1 MYGDDTLDMGMSG
14 GPMMEGTWYNPNNG
28 DSFTVKDT
36 YFEGDQLYII
46 TMDGRRINGD
56 MLASYVQSDGPISK
70 KPDIDPGQGKIG
82 GELLRGLDTEMQ
94 SEMNELLNKT
104 LPVQSNDPLVGIDRG
119 GEKIQQNPQIKQTS
133 VEDEDSLLLR
143 RMMDRVNLPKV
154 TCTVKWSKFP
164 SKQIEMLD
172 LLGVPQEKVIE
183 YIFNKLDYDS
193 IAESIKQALVKSFAD
208 AEEKEKKSK

>member
-1 MYGDDTLDMGMSG
+1 MRGDDTVDMGMSG
-14 GPMMEGTWYNPNNG
+14 GPMMEGTWYNPSNG

-56 MLASYVQSDGPISK
+56 MLTSYVQSDGPVSK
-70 KPDIDPGQGKIG
+70 KPAIDPNQGKIG
-82 GELLRGLDTEMQ
+82 GALFEGLDAEMQ
-94 SEMNELLNKT
+94 KEISGLIETPIKS
-104 LPVQSNDPLVGIDRG
+104 QAADPLNSPITVSA
-119 GEKIQQNPQIKQTS
+119 NNSPAPTA

-143 RMMDRVNLPKV
+143 RMMDRVTLPKI
-154 TCTVKWSKFP
+154 TCSIKWSKFP

-172 LLGVPQEKVIE
+172 MLGVPQEKVIE
-183 YIFNKLDYDS
+183 YIFNKIESSS
-193 IAESIKQALVKSFAD
+193 IAESVKQALVKSFAD